1 MNCPKYQ
8 AMLIKEESM
17 VFFITL
23 IIILILIILVK
34 AYYILPIMDQ
44 VHTREI
50 PKSYN
55 INVSNRIDIQ
65 NNMECAA
72 FSSAYILR
80 HFGKE
85 ANGNEL
91 YKDYPKKLI
100 DGNISPKGIINFFTK
115 NGYKVSFVRGDISTL
130 KKQISRGVPVIV
142 FIKVF
147 RNKRYLHYVPV
158 VGYDD
163 EYLYLADSLKFLIN
177 CDMDN
182 YNRKILIKEFE
193 ALWNTWIPF
202 YKKTY
207 ILVDECT

>member
-1 MNCPKYQ
+1 
-8 AMLIKEESM
+8 M